1 VCDII
6 ACKQLETDFT
16 SLLTSNK
23 VYTEEINFKA
33 IRIYVTL
40 RLRGIESVLKQ
51 RGPFGFFLNLT
62 SNFADITDAEFNFT
76 EISLNKVQ

>member
-1 VCDII
+1 M
-6 ACKQLETDFT
+6 ETDYT

-51 RGPFGFFLNLT
+51 RGPLGFILNLT